1 MYVRLVEAR
10 RGYWVPWTWV
20 LNPELW
26 SSAKQLTPLAI
37 ELSLEP
43 FKLVSLRK
51 RILVQWKRIL
61 EGQEKEKI
69 GVCSQTLVITQ
80 AISMKE
86 RKG

>member
-1 MYVRLVEAR
+1 MYARLVEAR

-37 ELSLEP
+37 ALSLEP
-43 FKLVSLRK
+43 FKLVSSEKDPGAVEENFGRAGK
-51 RILVQWKRIL
+51 REDWGVLTNSCHNPGYIN
-61 EGQEKEKI
+61 EGY
-69 GVCSQTLVITQ
+69 
-80 AISMKE
+80 